1 MKGLII
7 RIMTEIVF
15 RAALAAA
22 AGATLALASASAAL
36 AQPVLLLPEAV
47 FDGETERLHQSWG
60 VLIAEG
66 RIAAAGPASEIETP
80 AGTQRREL
88 PGQTLLPGLIDL
100 HSHVLLHP
108 YDETSWNDQVLRE
121 SVAERSIRAA
131 NHLRATL
138 ENGFTTLRDLGSEGA
153 GYADIGVRQALEK
166 GVISG
171 PRLLV
176 SGPAI
181 VATGS
186 YGPKGF
192 HEGVTVPLGAHQ
204 ADGHDDLLAEVR
216 RQIGGG
222 VDWVKVY
229 ADYRWGPNGEARPT
243 FSVEELKLIVET
255 AASSGRPVVAHAAT
269 AEGMRRAIAAGVR
282 TIEHG
287 DGATRE
293 IFASMRRAGVAWCPT
308 LAAGEA
314 IARYRGWDGRAET
327 APARVTEQRRAF
339 RAALDAGVT
348 LCLGSDVGVF
358 DHGDNA
364 WEAEL
369 MVAYGASEIQ
379 TLRAATSVNARLLGM
394 ENEIGRVAPGLAAD
408 LVAVNGDPLADIAAL
423 REVRFVMQDGKG
435 RAGLQARNTG
445 EHKKF

>member
-1 MKGLII
+1 MLKIFLQ
-7 RIMTEIVF
+7 R
-15 RAALAAA
+15 RLKDLKRA
-22 AGATLALASASAAL
+22 AGAAGALGAVLLGMLVAAPVA
-36 AQPVLLLPEAV
+36 AQPLLLLPDAV
-47 FDGETERLHQSWG
+47 FDGETGELHRGWA
-60 VLIAEG
+60 VLVEEG
-66 RIAAAGPASEIETP
+66 RIVAAAPEDEIASP
-80 AGTQRREL
+80 VGAARRPM
-88 PGQTLLPGLIDL
+88 PGLTLLPGLIDA

-138 ENGFTTLRDLGSEGA
+138 FAGFTTLRDLGSEGA
-153 GYADIGVRQALEK
+153 GYADIGIRQALAK
-166 GVISG
+166 GVAPG

-176 SGPAI
+176 AGPAI

-192 HEGVTVPLGAHQ
+192 HDGVVVPLGARQ
-204 ADGHDDLLAEVR
+204 ADGHGALIAEVR

-229 ADYRWGPNGEARPT
+229 ADYRWGPDGEARPT
-243 FSVEELKLIVET
+243 FSVDELKLIVAT
-255 AASSGRPVVAHAAT
+255 AASSGRAVVAHAAT
-269 AEGMRRAIAAGVR
+269 AEGMRRAIAAGVE

-287 DGATRE
+287 DGADRDL
-293 IFASMRRAGVAWCPT
+293 FRAMRRAGVAWCPT

-314 IARYRGWDGRAET
+314 IARYRGWDGRAAT
-327 APARVTEQRRAF
+327 APPGVRQQQTAF
-339 RAALDAGVT
+339 RAALAAGVT

-369 MVAYGASEIQ
+369 MVAYGASPLQ
-379 TLRAATSVNARLLGM
+379 TLRAATSVNARILHLQD
-394 ENEIGRVAPGLAAD
+394 EIGRVAPGLVAD
-408 LVAVNGDPLADIAAL
+408 LIAVPGDPLTDISAL
-423 REVRFVMQDGKG
+423 RDVRFVMQ
-435 RAGLQARNTG
+435 AGEVVR
-445 EHKKF
+445 E